1 MELLGQPGLMRA
13 FAPAAG
19 WWAAALAGGTAWV
32 TTAPEPWLGLGA
44 IGAAI
49 VGLVEAVRALA
60 ALSRQRRAA
69 DDWLRSATGGFVPPR
84 YAWRARQ
91 LRAACERLRLAKTL
105 RLIVRRAGE
114 HPLGGYGAMRL
125 AAVSENRDGLQLLA
139 STLERVDQPV
149 TPAGVLR
156 VVDLITDGTGP
167 LWNPPRGQALA
178 ETISSTLDLL
188 SQEHPRAA

>member
-1 MELLGQPGLMRA
+1 MELLEQPGTAKA
-13 FAPAAG
+13 FAPALA
-19 WWAAALAGGTAWV
+19 WSFAAAAGVVVWAV
-32 TTAPEPWLGLGA
+32 ALHQPWLILSSAFAALTGL
-44 IGAAI
+44 I
-49 VGLVEAVRALA
+49 EAFRALA

-69 DDWLRSATGGFVPPR
+69 DDWLRTSTGSFVPQR

-105 RLIVRRAGE
+105 RQIVRRSAEPQRGAY
-114 HPLGGYGAMRL
+114 GGPKL
-125 AAVSENRDGLQLLA
+125 TAVSENREGLQLLA

-167 LWNPPRGQALA
+167 LWNAPRGAALG
-178 ETISSTLDLL
+178 ESISTTLDVL
-188 SQEHPRAA
+188 RAA